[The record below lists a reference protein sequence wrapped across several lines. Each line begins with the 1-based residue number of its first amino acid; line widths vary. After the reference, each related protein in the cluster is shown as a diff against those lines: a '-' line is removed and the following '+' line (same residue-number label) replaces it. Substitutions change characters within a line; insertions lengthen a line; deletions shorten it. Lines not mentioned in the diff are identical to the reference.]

1 MPKLLIVDDNR
12 KVAKSLESILGIAG
26 YECRYAATSS
36 EALLL
41 VKEDWPDVVLLDIML
56 GSENG
61 IDCLRKIK
69 EEHINL
75 PVIMIT
81 GYATIENAVL
91 SMKLGAFDFIQKPL
105 NFDHLKQ
112 IINNA
117 VRLKQLQNENKSLHA
132 RLSEIGP
139 KLLFRSVVM
148 KELFIQAQRIAST
161 DLPVFIKG
169 ETGTGKELLADFI
182 HSESLRRGRQL
193 NKINC
198 AAFPESLLDNELF
211 GHERGAFTG
220 ATGIFRGIF
229 ERSDGG
235 TLFLD
240 EIGDMP
246 MTIQAKILR
255 VLQNSEIR
263 RLGGSE
269 TIKLN
274 VRFIAATNKNPEILI
289 REGLFREDLFFRLN
303 AITLCMPPLRDRLED
318 IPLLA
323 EHFLNE
329 FSATTNWRQREFA
342 PETMQALM
350 SYYWPGNVREL
361 KNVVMYACA
370 IGQGHE
376 IKLSDLPPA
385 INNNHN
391 STLLRGAKEISIL
404 DQLIIPRSQEYTSK
418 YGSDPRSVAEAEIIK
433 SVLVQCGFNKKKSAE
448 ILKMSRNTLYRKISQ
463 YGILDGEQSQ

>member
-1 MPKLLIVDDNR
+1 
-12 KVAKSLESILGIAG
+12 
-26 YECRYAATSS
+26 
-36 EALLL
+36 
-41 VKEDWPDVVLLDIML
+41 
-56 GSENG
+56 
-61 IDCLRKIK
+61 
-69 EEHINL
+69 
-75 PVIMIT
+75 
-81 GYATIENAVL
+81 
-91 SMKLGAFDFIQKPL
+91 
-105 NFDHLKQ
+105 
-112 IINNA
+112 
-117 VRLKQLQNENKSLHA
+117 
-132 RLSEIGP
+132 
-139 KLLFRSVVM
+139 
-148 KELFIQAQRIAST
+148 
-161 DLPVFIKG
+161 
-169 ETGTGKELLADFI
+169 
-182 HSESLRRGRQL
+182 
-193 NKINC
+193 
-198 AAFPESLLDNELF
+198 
-211 GHERGAFTG
+211 
-220 ATGIFRGIF
+220 
-229 ERSDGG
+229 
-235 TLFLD
+235 
-240 EIGDMP
+240 
-246 MTIQAKILR
+246 
-255 VLQNSEIR
+255 
-263 RLGGSE
+263 
-269 TIKLN
+269 
-274 VRFIAATNKNPEILI
+274 
-289 REGLFREDLFFRLN
+289 
-303 AITLCMPPLRDRLED
+303 MPPLRDRLED